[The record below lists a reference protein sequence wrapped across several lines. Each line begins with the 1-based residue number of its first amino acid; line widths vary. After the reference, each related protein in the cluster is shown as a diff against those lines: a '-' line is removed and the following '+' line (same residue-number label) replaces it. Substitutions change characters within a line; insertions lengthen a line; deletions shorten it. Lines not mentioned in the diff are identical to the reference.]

1 MTEIETGYLMGYHT
15 HEEAGSRH
23 LDAPLL
29 RLDLAKEIAELEASA
44 TWSANGQNAKT
55 LAKYPDLRI
64 VLIAL
69 KRGVRLKEHSAKGR
83 VSIHALK
90 GHVSL
95 NLSEQKVDLSAGCL
109 LELAPGVSHDVEAL
123 EESAILV
130 SIVWP
135 AAADDASRLP

>member
-1 MTEIETGYLMGYHT
+1 M
-15 HEEAGSRH
+15 
-23 LDAPLL
+23 
-29 RLDLAKEIAELEASA
+29 ASA
-44 TWSANGQNAKT
+44 DFDGAK
-55 LAKYPDLRI
+55 
-64 VLIAL
+64 
-69 KRGVRLKEHSAKGR
+69 GLKEHSAKGR

-95 NLSEQKVDLSAGCL
+95 NLFEQKVDLSAGCL